1 MPNNFYTRKN
11 LLPNADWGKSRTAY
25 WERESGIPRTREL
38 KFEFIDE
45 NLSFTLPANVRI
57 HGEIVVFNN
66 NPDGGTAQAAI
77 TIGTSTG
84 GTQIST
90 GASVAANS
98 TSILAATDS
107 GVTRAARTI
116 FIEST
121 AWQPNTHLV
130 IRATEYP
137 PVPDTTALS

>member
-1 MPNNFYTRKN
+1 
-11 LLPNADWGKSRTAY
+11 
-25 WERESGIPRTREL
+25 
-38 KFEFIDE
+38 KFEFVDE

-66 NPDGGTAQAAI
+66 NPDGGAAQAAI
-77 TIGTSTG
+77 TIGTATG
-84 GTQIST
+84 GTQISA

-98 TSILAATDS
+98 TSTLAAPDS

-116 FIEST
+116 FIESA